1 MYHSIKFDVLSIL
14 DNSVVST
21 YNTYE
26 DWFLVPTS
34 RPVITIPAPK
44 LNMVD
49 IPGASG
55 KLDLTYV
62 LTKYPL
68 YDNRTG
74 SINFAV
80 LNEHPGYRWI
90 DIYNMIA
97 KSINGKRVRAY
108 LEDDLDYYYEG
119 HWRIGNW
126 TSNNNGSWSDISI
139 EYEVDPY
146 KYYKTDKAF
155 TKYGSEQSKQF
166 IFTSNDIGSMP
177 VVPSITVSNTDSTG
191 VTLSLTN
198 NELGIVD
205 LVKQITDNG
214 TFKFYD
220 LILSMLNN
228 SNTCNLTVF
237 GSGQVTLSFR
247 KGDL

>member
-14 DNSVVST
+14 DNSVVNT

-55 KLDLTYV
+55 KLDLSYV

-74 SINFAV
+74 SISFAV

-155 TKYGSEQSKQF
+155 TKFGSEQSKQF
-166 IFTSNDIGSMP
+166 SFTSDEDRKS
-177 VVPSITVSNTDSTG
+177 VV
-191 VTLSLTN
+191 
-198 NELGIVD
+198 
-205 LVKQITDNG
+205 
-214 TFKFYD
+214 
-220 LILSMLNN
+220 
-228 SNTCNLTVF
+228 
-237 GSGQVTLSFR
+237 
-247 KGDL
+247 